1 MNPLSPESQTVSD
14 DCTICLLTFLPLT
27 INSNHNMPPWYK
39 RTLSSEEALGRANT
53 HLENARNTKDR
64 RRAQKLCD
72 EASEAL
78 ERMDITKS
86 SNDRDRIMVAYREHG
101 KMLEKLGLAD
111 EAQLNYNKADE
122 LRYN

>member
-1 MNPLSPESQTVSD
+1 M
-14 DCTICLLTFLPLT
+14 
-27 INSNHNMPPWYK
+27 
-39 RTLSSEEALGRANT
+39 ANT
-53 HLENARNTKDR
+53 AVRSSHLENARNTKDR

-72 EASEAL
+72 EAKEAL

-86 SNDRDRIMVAYREHG
+86 SKDRDRIMVAYREHG

-111 EAQLNYNKADE
+111 EAQLSYNKADE